1 MKSISL
7 KRHEIKRNHYMDVRE
22 WEVADRY
29 LSVLNPNFSLFIS
42 KKKKERKG
50 KREIMEENA
59 ILNHNI
65 SIK

>member
-29 LSVLNPNFSLFIS
+29 LSVLNPNFLSLHFQEN
-42 KKKKERKG
+42 KKEG
-50 KREIMEENA
+50 EESYGREC
-59 ILNHNI
+59 NI
-65 SIK
+65 KS